1 MKIIILIIIIFLIIF
16 LILRYKINYISIN
29 YKFIKELKIDNYNFN
44 KKIYIF
50 NSCISKED
58 DKYIIYSRIDDCK
71 KSLLEKILNY
81 FKKSDRDLYF
91 GISIFDKNFNLISQK
106 IEKTSNSY
114 LIEDLRIFYFKNKK
128 FFIGTKWDKGFFPII
143 IDEFY
148 NSYNIVQ
155 DMKIYKGNKNF
166 IPFIL
171 NENLYIIKNHNPLEL
186 LYVTKIDQDFH
197 TIDYIL
203 SDKRKDIPNL
213 RGSTTYLFLSKN
225 RYIGITHE
233 CINRNYVHY
242 FTILNT
248 ENDIY
253 IEKVSKP
260 ICFLGD
266 CGIEFVMGFIESFDN
281 KNYIITL
288 GKNDDSSFV
297 ISFLKKDLFLY
308 F

>member
-1 MKIIILIIIIFLIIF
+1 MKIIILIIIFFIIF
-16 LILRYKINYISIN
+16 LILTNKRNYISIN
-29 YKFIKELKIDNYNFN
+29 YNFVKELTIDNYNFN
-44 KKIYIF
+44 KKLYIF
-50 NSCISKED
+50 NSSISKED
-58 DKYIIYSRIDDCK
+58 ENYIIYSRIDNCK
-71 KSLLEKILNY
+71 KSFLEKILNY

-114 LIEDLRIFYFKNKK
+114 LIEDLRVFYWKNKK

-155 DMKIYKGNKNF
+155 DMKLYKDNKNF

-213 RGSTTYLFLSKN
+213 RGSTTYIFLSKN

-266 CGIEFVMGFIESFDN
+266 CGIEFVMGFIESFDT

-288 GKNDDSSFV
+288 GKNDDSSFIV
-297 ISFLKKDLFLY
+297 SFPKKDLFLY

>member
-1 MKIIILIIIIFLIIF
+1 MKIIVFIIVLIV
-16 LILRYKINYISIN
+16 LILLILTNKINYSSIN
-29 YKFIKELKIDNYNFN
+29 YNFVKELKIDNYNFN
-44 KKIYIF
+44 KKLYIY
-50 NSCISKED
+50 NSSIMKEN
-58 DKYIIYSRIDDCK
+58 DKYIIYSRIDDSK
-71 KSLLEKILNY
+71 KSFFEKILH
-81 FKKSDRDLYF
+81 FLKKSQRDLYF
-91 GISIFDKNFNLISQK
+91 SISICDKNFNLISQK
-106 IEKTSNSY
+106 IEKTSKSH
-114 LIEDLRIFYFKNKK
+114 LIEDLRVFYWKNKK
-128 FFIGTKWDKGFFPII
+128 FFIGTKYDKGFFPII

-155 DMKIYKGNKNF
+155 DMKLYKGNKNF

-213 RGSTTYLFLSKN
+213 RGSTTYLFLSEN

-260 ICFLGD
+260 ICFLED
-266 CGIEFVMGFIESFDN
+266 CGIEFVMGFIESFDS

-297 ISFLKKDLFLY
+297 ISFPKKDLFLY